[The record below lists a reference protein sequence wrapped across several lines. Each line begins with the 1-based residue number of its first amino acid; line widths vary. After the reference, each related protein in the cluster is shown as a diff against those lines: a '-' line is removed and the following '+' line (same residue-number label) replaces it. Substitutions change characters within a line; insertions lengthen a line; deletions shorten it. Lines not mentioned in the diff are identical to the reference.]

1 MIILVRSIP
10 KTFRRAGKEF
20 TDKPRKIDVDEETLA
35 VLKAEPLLVVEVLP
49 EEPVTDKVGDNPE
62 TASEKKTKTGSKT
75 GGK

>member
-1 MIILVRSIP
+1 MMISVRSIP

-49 EEPVTDKVGDNPE
+49 EEPVTDNDNPE